1 MDFNYL
7 IAPTMPRFYRLE
19 LLQFSILLSL
29 VLSGCAPRGFNH
41 HFAAYKECVH
51 SQSMEMIDSANSSE
65 DIAKLASAQCQGN
78 LALINEK
85 LREDNAWMERHG
97 SNSDAHAEKLR
108 DKTIADVAAEIR
120 KIRGK

>member
-1 MDFNYL
+1 
-7 IAPTMPRFYRLE
+7 
-19 LLQFSILLSL
+19 LQFSLLFSL
-29 VLSGCAPRGFNH
+29 ALSGCAPRGFNH
-41 HFAAYKECVH
+41 HFAAYKDCVH
-51 SQSMEMIDSANSSE
+51 SQSMEMIDSENSSE

-85 LREDNAWMERHG
+85 LRDDNAWMERYG

>member
-1 MDFNYL
+1 
-7 IAPTMPRFYRLE
+7 MPRFYRLS
-19 LLQFSILLSL
+19 LLQYSLLFSLALA
-29 VLSGCAPRGFNH
+29 GCAPRGFNH

-51 SQSMEMIDSANSSE
+51 SQAMEMIDSAKSSE

-85 LREDNAWMERHG
+85 LREDKAWMEQYG

-108 DKTIADVAAEIR
+108 DETIADVAEEI
-120 KIRGK
+120 KKARGQ